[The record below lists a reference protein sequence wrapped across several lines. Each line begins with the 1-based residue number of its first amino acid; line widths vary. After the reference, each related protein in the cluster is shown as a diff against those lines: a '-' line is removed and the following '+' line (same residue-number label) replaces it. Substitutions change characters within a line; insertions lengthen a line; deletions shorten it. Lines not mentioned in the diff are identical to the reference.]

1 MPEVISFIYD
11 NLIHQAGFTEGQYS
25 VRVRSLENDFP
36 DYQGMTIYRIT
47 FPDLRRILIWS
58 MQNSPEPED
67 KIKED
72 LVNYLES
79 SGSLCGI
86 LLFRSGILQ
95 VCRHDDFTYRWN
107 PNIQNL
113 KEKLS
118 GDILPYRLS
127 FIRIIEE
134 YLEGIYQTV
143 SRIFFQTYGESE
155 IENREFQILSVIIN
169 ILILK
174 MAEKHGIQISD
185 DNEKSRLYTLKSFAC
200 EIPYHT
206 DICVNVSGIPL
217 SIIHTMVNAGLL
229 VPLPDQVKISWIEPL
244 FVTRVLG
251 NIIEKKRL
259 SGRQKKFRI
268 IDEREEDFLLSSAIF
283 GNVLN
288 RIRRDYKSVPVIVD
302 PACCEGEILISL
314 MRYET
319 GSDRVDCRLK
329 QVATLLYGADPSI
342 SNIMLVK
349 FGLVLRIIDSA
360 FTDPSLLQ
368 VISPD
373 YILQMREHIRVGSC
387 ILIRDTVIDC
397 ISEDDRRK
405 VITAL
410 PPLSHHWPD
419 SSPLMPAILMS
430 FPKNQAFET
439 EPDLKDY
446 ICRYFTSYS
455 EGIDYSLL
463 VVEHILNF
471 TDYPAYIF
479 LNVKWLSDARSAR
492 FRKWLK
498 KSRMDHII
506 LEYSE
511 NKNIGNYPLSVIS
524 GRENSDMITISIVKN
539 DGIWQSHTQNPAS
552 LPDTDGWN
560 LKDPRI
566 SLLSDKIRKNSI
578 SLYEYCL
585 GEIYRSDEI
594 NLERD
599 DGELDLIYKKRKIFE
614 CHYPYPTGS

>member
-25 VRVRSLENDFP
+25 VRVRSLENDFS

-143 SRIFFQTYGESE
+143 SRNFFQTYGESE

-206 DICVNVSGIPL
+206 DICVNASGIPL

-244 FVTRVLG
+244 FSNEDTRQYYR
-251 NIIEKKRL
+251 KK
-259 SGRQKKFRI
+259 
-268 IDEREEDFLLSSAIF
+268 
-283 GNVLN
+283 
-288 RIRRDYKSVPVIVD
+288 
-302 PACCEGEILISL
+302 
-314 MRYET
+314 
-319 GSDRVDCRLK
+319 
-329 QVATLLYGADPSI
+329 
-342 SNIMLVK
+342 
-349 FGLVLRIIDSA
+349 
-360 FTDPSLLQ
+360 
-368 VISPD
+368 
-373 YILQMREHIRVGSC
+373 
-387 ILIRDTVIDC
+387 TVI
-397 ISEDDRRK
+397 RK
-405 VITAL
+405 T
-410 PPLSHHWPD
+410 
-419 SSPLMPAILMS
+419 
-430 FPKNQAFET
+430 
-439 EPDLKDY
+439 
-446 ICRYFTSYS
+446 
-455 EGIDYSLL
+455 
-463 VVEHILNF
+463 
-471 TDYPAYIF
+471 
-479 LNVKWLSDARSAR
+479 
-492 FRKWLK
+492 K
-498 KSRMDHII
+498 KI
-506 LEYSE
+506 
-511 NKNIGNYPLSVIS
+511 
-524 GRENSDMITISIVKN
+524 
-539 DGIWQSHTQNPAS
+539 
-552 LPDTDGWN
+552 
-560 LKDPRI
+560 
-566 SLLSDKIRKNSI
+566 
-578 SLYEYCL
+578 
-585 GEIYRSDEI
+585 
-594 NLERD
+594 
-599 DGELDLIYKKRKIFE
+599 
-614 CHYPYPTGS
+614 